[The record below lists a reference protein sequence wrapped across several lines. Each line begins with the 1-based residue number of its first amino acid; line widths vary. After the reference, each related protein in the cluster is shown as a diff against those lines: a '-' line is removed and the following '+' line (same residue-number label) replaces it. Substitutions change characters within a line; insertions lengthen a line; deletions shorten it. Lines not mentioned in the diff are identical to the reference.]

1 MKNAKYV
8 EQNVPKFHTLLN
20 MLKRDILPTTR
31 KPLIAKAIIFIK
43 NKKDGVESLITYLEH
58 VGGLKPISGREN
70 ANRIDA
76 GDNVLMLAEV
86 DAKSPYYRY
95 SARTL
100 KDIEGAIAKFNDP
113 TNLHG
118 NKYPVMILHEKYME
132 GIDLKGVTHV
142 YLVQDPGTIGMF
154 DQIIGRSVRNCSHDG
169 LPKSMWKV
177 NIISLINTENS
188 KHESSPDQ
196 LIQNTR
202 QAQIKRVERVISHA
216 QSHSLDCSVSRLRYG
231 LSCVD

>member
-1 MKNAKYV
+1 MDPYSVRGQKISNMKNAKYV

-86 DAKSPYYRY
+86 DAKSPYYKY

-100 KDIEGAIAKFNDP
+100 KDVEGAIAKFNDP

-169 LPKSMWKV
+169 LPNKYV
-177 NIISLINTENS
+177 ES
-188 KHESSPDQ
+188 KD
-196 LIQNTR
+196 
-202 QAQIKRVERVISHA
+202 
-216 QSHSLDCSVSRLRYG
+216 Y
-231 LSCVD
+231 